1 MPDFPKET
9 VSSGSRILASIQQGH
24 ICIRW
29 MVLTFKY
36 NMRRT
41 EYIICIQLI
50 CLNKTEQHMNL
61 IQKINTMGAGRKFCL
76 QPEERSIKK
85 ELSVTDVKNK
95 HMDTKWE
102 RGRMN
107 WKIGIDIYMLLIL
120 CINSCQ
126 VLWDTI
132 NYSPLESSVYGILQ
146 ARILEGVAISFSRQA
161 SWPRDPTQVFCTA
174 GRFFTVWAARETP
187 IKQITQQNLLYST
200 GNLVLCGDL
209 KGKAIQKGWDIFIYM
224 ADSLCDTAETN
235 TAV

>member
-9 VSSGSRILASIQQGH
+9 VSSGSRISASIQQGH

-41 EYIICIQLI
+41 EYIVCIQLI
-50 CLNKTEQHMNL
+50 CLNETELHMNL
-61 IQKINTMGAGRKFCL
+61 IQKINTMEAGRKFCL

-107 WKIGIDIYMLLIL
+107 
-120 CINSCQ
+120 
-126 VLWDTI
+126 
-132 NYSPLESSVYGILQ
+132 
-146 ARILEGVAISFSRQA
+146 
-161 SWPRDPTQVFCTA
+161 
-174 GRFFTVWAARETP
+174 
-187 IKQITQQNLLYST
+187 
-200 GNLVLCGDL
+200 
-209 KGKAIQKGWDIFIYM
+209 
-224 ADSLCDTAETN
+224 
-235 TAV
+235 